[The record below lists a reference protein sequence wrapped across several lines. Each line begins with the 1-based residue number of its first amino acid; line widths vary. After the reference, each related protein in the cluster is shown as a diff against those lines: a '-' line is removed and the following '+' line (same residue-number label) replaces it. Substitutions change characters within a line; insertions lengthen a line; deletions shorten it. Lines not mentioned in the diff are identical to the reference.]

1 MVEAV
6 QRWRATLWRPGAF
19 MHSNV
24 SDLQKMQTDADFLF
38 TADGARMLAGL
49 GVAPE
54 EAALAS
60 FPVALLGN
68 REPEDM
74 PVAVRC
80 VGGSRWQLAGLHAT
94 V

>member
-1 MVEAV
+1 
-6 QRWRATLWRPGAF
+6 

-24 SDLQKMQTDADFLF
+24 SYLQKMQTDADFLF